1 MDFYYICKNC
11 HRRSDETEI
20 DNDGEECCP
29 VCGSHDVHMRP
40 IYKYTTCDC
49 CHLSIRDTEPT
60 YSIDISRDGFP
71 EHILKR
77 VCSSCYSRF
86 RMIIDNAEIWNKI

>member
-11 HRRSDETEI
+11 HGRSDETEI
-20 DNDGEECCP
+20 DNDSEECCP
-29 VCGSHDVHMRP
+29 ICGSHDIHMRP
-40 IYKYTTCDC
+40 IYKHTTCDC
-49 CHLSIRDTEPT
+49 CHLSIRETEST
-60 YSIDISRDGFP
+60 YSIDISRDGFS

>member
-20 DNDGEECCP
+20 NSNGEECCP
-29 VCGSHDVHMRP
+29 ACGSHDVHMRP
-40 IYKYTTCDC
+40 IYKYKTCDC

-86 RMIIDNAEIWNKI
+86 RIIIDNAEIWNKI